1 MGQNER
7 IIRDA
12 YARYA
17 KGEFATKLEIF
28 ADDIVWRS
36 SGAPNRMTTAGEW
49 HGIKGVVAYFTAL
62 FREWRIEA
70 FDLVE
75 LVAEGDRRFVARISL
90 ALRHNG
96 TGSRV
101 QLEKVD
107 FVTMDGGKC
116 TSFAEIFDAAPTER
130 AARFR

>member
-17 KGEFATKLEIF
+17 KGEFTTKLEIF

-49 HGIKGVVAYFTAL
+49 RGIKGVVAYFSAL
-62 FREWRIEA
+62 CREWQIEA
-70 FDLVE
+70 FDPVE
-75 LVAEGDRRFVARISL
+75 LFGQNDSRFVARIAI
-90 ALRHNG
+90 ALRHNV

-101 QLEKVD
+101 QLEKAD
-107 FVTMDGGKC
+107 FLTMDGGKC
-116 TSFAEIFDAAPTER
+116 TSFSEIFDAAPAER